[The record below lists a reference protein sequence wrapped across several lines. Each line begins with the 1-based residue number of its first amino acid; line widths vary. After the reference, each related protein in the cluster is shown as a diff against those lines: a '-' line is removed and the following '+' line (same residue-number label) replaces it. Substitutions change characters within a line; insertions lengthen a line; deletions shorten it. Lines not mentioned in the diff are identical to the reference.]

1 METMQTRLVRIY
13 GWDTDEPAS
22 ERKQS
27 GISRVALSVVLAI
40 VVSAAAAVSKLTL
53 DNPAVEGS
61 AMAQQAA
68 AGQTDAKAV
77 EEFEYFPS
85 RYVNQA
91 TEIEEHIQAF

>member
-1 METMQTRLVRIY
+1 MKSM
-13 GWDTDEPAS
+13 DTKLSLIQGLDIVEPAS
-22 ERKQS
+22 QQKQS
-27 GISRVALSVVLAI
+27 GISRIALSVMLA
-40 VVSAAAAVSKLTL
+40 VAVSAAAAVLTVT
-53 DNPAVEGS
+53 NGKPAPEGG

-68 AGQTDAKAV
+68 AGQTDAEAV

>member
-40 VVSAAAAVSKLTL
+40 VVSAAAAVFKLTL

-61 AMAQQAA
+61 AMVQQAIA
-68 AGQTDAKAV
+68 AQADVKAG